1 MGVCCPR
8 GLEGYRDARAIS
20 LDSFSPS
27 CLAWVRGRGGFKGWD
42 GLTLP
47 GVVLLTLCGHGSV
60 VTVISNLSQTST
72 SIKYH
77 KN

>member
-8 GLEGYRDARAIS
+8 GLEGYKDARVTPLTLS
-20 LDSFSPS
+20 LHPA
-27 CLAWVRGRGGFKGWD
+27 LHRGGGGGFKGWD
-42 GLTLP
+42 GLTRL

-60 VTVISNLSQTST
+60 TTVISKLSETST